1 LHGELAAHY
10 GEHIGESSYQDLEG
24 RFVADI
30 RLKKERGVSL
40 ESGEKTLLGK
50 VNLAKAEDMMNAQ
63 KAPSATI
70 VKVQAQQTNPREITS
85 SAGHDLPEA
94 AKELRELENKKKDTN
109 FRQAALTAPM
119 HLFFFTAV
127 DRNGVKRFFDL
138 MLGQDGFS
146 IAESAINA
154 ARLGP
159 CRESVYEVPG
169 RAELHHVHRIYGLYP
184 KTNTATARLAMDK
197 FAKEVRLTQIDEVA
211 ETHNA
216 LQAWPTWRIIFR
228 ELGCPTNDYSFKNI
242 VAFTQ

>member
-1 LHGELAAHY
+1 MSQPRDTKPVGTAHALHRRENSTLHGELAAHY

-127 DRNGVKRFFDL
+127 DRNGVK
-138 MLGQDGFS
+138 
-146 IAESAINA
+146 
-154 ARLGP
+154 
-159 CRESVYEVPG
+159 
-169 RAELHHVHRIYGLYP
+169 IYGLYP